1 MKAVAIR
8 TEYLLDPVGL
18 GVPSP
23 RIFWNDEG
31 EGRQKEVLLS
41 YSING
46 GEERKKTFQTSSM
59 HIDFPEALSS
69 RDRVEFALSLKEEGE
84 GDFQE
89 KSQTHSFEMGL
100 LEQSDFKA
108 KWIAGD
114 YSPKKSKRY
123 PADCFRKSFLCP
135 KPKKGRAYLSAEG
148 FYGCY
153 LNGKRVGEFVLAP
166 GSTDYRKRI
175 QYQTYDITPLLLE
188 GENVLEVLLA
198 DGWYRGSIGA
208 KGRTYVFG
216 KQTKFY
222 AQIEIEG
229 QDGSKLNVL
238 SDSSWNWSNDG
249 PIRFADFK
257 DGEIVDARMAPSY
270 KGKAKEAKVKTPL
283 LASDNLTLKEN
294 ESFAPESIR
303 FFSSNHAVLAFP
315 SNWAGFFAF
324 SLQAKAGQKIDAV
337 LGEMLDEEG
346 HVTLTN
352 IQCVRKGKKT
362 PLQEVHYICK
372 EGRNDY
378 SMRFSYAGFRYA
390 EVTSEAP
397 IKAEDFRQIAVY
409 SKFEETSSFSCSEPL
424 LNVFHENVLR
434 SLKSNSADVPT
445 DCPTRER
452 MGWTGD
458 SQLFFPSASYLT
470 LYAPFARKHLRDV
483 FDRQWRSGR
492 LPQIAPYNAEDWYMA
507 TMNGSS
513 GWADVGILMPYA
525 FYQKYGDERI
535 LQEHW
540 EGIRKYALF
549 LLKRQGKWGGIYA
562 KPLHLKRKYARYAV
576 NRGQSY
582 GEWAEPVD
590 VKPFYWYD
598 FASPHPEVSTAYTA
612 HCLSLYLEIAS
623 ILGKPKDGLYE
634 KAKKSAEGAKL
645 AYQELRK
652 TKAYPL
658 DTDRQ
663 AELVRPL
670 AFRLLNK
677 EQEEYARK
685 RLVEAMD
692 HYRWRIGT
700 GFLSTPM
707 ILSALAENSPD
718 DAYRLLLNKECPG
731 WLFMA
736 EHSTGTV
743 WESWEGQFGQKGTAS
758 LNHYSKGALVEWLYG
773 GMLGIQVDGDNHF
786 SLGPIIGKGIDWAK
800 GTYRSIYGP
809 LSLSWKKE
817 GEKTSFHIEVPGNCS
832 ASFSCKG
839 VKKDLTP
846 GKHDF
851 LL

>member
-1 MKAVAIR
+1 MKAVNIR
-8 TEYLLDPVGL
+8 TEYLLDPIGL
-18 GVPSP
+18 GNSRP

-31 EGRQKEVLLS
+31 EGKQKEALLC
-41 YSING
+41 YRING
-46 GEERKKTFQTSSM
+46 GEEKKTAFRTSSM
-59 HIDFPEALSS
+59 HCDFPENLSS
-69 RDRVEFALSLKEEGE
+69 RDRVEFTLSLRKEGEEG
-84 GDFQE
+84 FQE
-89 KSQTHSFEMGL
+89 KSEPHSFEMGL
-100 LEQSDFKA
+100 LNPSDFKA

-114 YSPKKSKRY
+114 YSPKKGKRY
-123 PADCFRKSFLCP
+123 PVDCFRKTFLCP

-148 FYGCY
+148 FYECY
-153 LNGKRVGEFVLAP
+153 LNGKRIGEFVLAP

-175 QYQTYDITPLLLE
+175 QYQTYDITPLLQE
-188 GENVLEVLLA
+188 GENVLEALLA

-208 KGRTYVFG
+208 KGRTCVFG
-216 KQTKFY
+216 KQTKLF

-229 QDGSKLNVL
+229 ESGAKLEIL
-238 SDSSWNWSNDG
+238 SDSSWEWSNDG

-257 DGEIVDARMAPSY
+257 DGEDVDARMVPSY
-270 KGKAKEAKVKTPL
+270 RGKARETKAKAPL
-283 LASDNLTLKEN
+283 MASDNLTLKEN
-294 ESFAPESIR
+294 ERFSPESIH
-303 FFSSNHAVLAFP
+303 FFSPNHAVLTFP

-324 SLQAKAGQKIDAV
+324 SLQAKEGQKLDAV

-346 HVTLTN
+346 HVSLKN

-362 PLQEVHYICK
+362 PLQEVHYLCK
-372 EGRNDY
+372 EGRNDF

-390 EVTSEAP
+390 EIVSEAP
-397 IKAEDFRQIAVY
+397 IRKEDFRQIAVY

-424 LNVFHENVLR
+424 LNVFYENVIR

-513 GWADVGILMPYA
+513 GWADVGILMPYY
-525 FYQKYGDERI
+525 FYKKYGDERI
-535 LQEHW
+535 LEEHW
-540 EGIRKYALF
+540 EGIRRYALF
-549 LLKRQGKWGGIYA
+549 LLKRQGKWGGVYA

-590 VKPFYWYD
+590 VKAFYWFD

-623 ILGKPKDGLYE
+623 ILGKEKDALFE
-634 KAKKSAEGAKL
+634 KVEKGAEGAKL
-645 AYQELRK
+645 AYQQLRK

-663 AELVRPL
+663 ANLVRPL
-670 AFRLLNK
+670 AFHLLEK

-685 RLVEAMD
+685 RLIEAME
-692 HYRWRIGT
+692 HYHWRIGT
-700 GFLSTPM
+700 GFLSTPL
-707 ILSALAENSPD
+707 ILGVLSDIDPD
-718 DAYRLLLNKECPG
+718 SAYRLLLNKECPG

-743 WESWEGQFGQKGTAS
+743 WESWEGQLGQKGTAS
-758 LNHYSKGALVEWLYG
+758 LNHYSKGALVEWLYA
-773 GMLGIQVDGDNHF
+773 GMLGIQVEGENHF
-786 SLGPIIGKGIDWAK
+786 ALAPVIGKGVDWAQ
-800 GTYRSIYGP
+800 GAYSSIYGEI
-809 LSLSWKKE
+809 SLSWRKE
-817 GEKTSFHIEVPGNCS
+817 GGKVAFRIKVPGNCS
-832 ASFSCKG
+832 ATFSYKG
-839 VKKDLTP
+839 ARRELPP
-846 GKHDF
+846 GEHDF
-851 LL
+851 LV